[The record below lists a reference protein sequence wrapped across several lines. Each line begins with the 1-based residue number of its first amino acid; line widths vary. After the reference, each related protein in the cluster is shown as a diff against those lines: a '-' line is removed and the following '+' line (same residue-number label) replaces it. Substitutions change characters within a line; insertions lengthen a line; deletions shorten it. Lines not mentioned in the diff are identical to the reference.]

1 MQADQVQ
8 SAIQSAT
15 RRRLRAA
22 LATFCVGC
30 GLLAIVAPAA
40 TATPPPASLP
50 SVKAPT
56 SGAVKATVSVA
67 QEDDVFELS
76 PGMDYSAAMS
86 WRSTKEEGKRNPDL
100 TSLSGQ
106 GTFNGAVDA
115 TLLYPPDTVCGNP
128 HYKLN
133 ASGAVESLSNL
144 QFSFVPKDISRPG
157 LGLKGW
163 SIRTPTAQWKGTME
177 VEKSAP
183 CENSS
188 QDGGSTFDGATL
200 VGGTKTGGTRIAAPR
215 VVVSKSGGVTIS
227 GEGTVIVA
235 GATGAVS
242 KKQVIKFSVSCAQLE
257 NCFGYGEDGSEG
269 LEHSWKYLGAS
280 CEQGPGNTVRLR
292 VKMRMSVRNGDGFRN
307 WAQGMRAQ
315 ARLVP
320 TTAGANYTRQWRGQY
335 RGGLV
340 QGSRYTQDFEFLT
353 DTVSPTRDWALE
365 LKYTWDRNLD
375 RDVVEQFKGKSPIAC
390 L

>member
-1 MQADQVQ
+1 MV
-8 SAIQSAT
+8 AT
-15 RRRLRAA
+15 VCL
-22 LATFCVGC
+22 VC
-30 GLLAIVAPAA
+30 GLFATVAPAGM
-40 TATPPPASLP
+40 ATPPPAP
-50 SVKAPT
+50 VPAAKKAT
-56 SGAVKATVSVA
+56 SGAVKATLSVS

-76 PGMDYSAAMS
+76 PGMDYSAGMT
-86 WRSTKEEGKRNPDL
+86 WWSTKEEGKRNPDL
-100 TSLSGQ
+100 TSLSGR
-106 GTFNGAVDA
+106 GKFSAAVDA
-115 TLLYPPDTVCGNP
+115 TLIYQPDLVCGNP
-128 HYKLN
+128 RYKLN

-144 QFSFVPKDISRPG
+144 QFSFVPKDINRPR

-163 SIRTPTAQWKGTME
+163 SIRTPAAQWQGAME

-188 QDGGSTFDGATL
+188 EDGGSTFDGATL

-227 GEGTVIVA
+227 GEGTVIVT
-235 GATGAVS
+235 GPTGAIT
-242 KKQVIKFSVSCAQLE
+242 KKQVIRFSVSCERLE
-257 NCFGYGEDGSEG
+257 SCFGYGDDGSDG

-280 CEQGPGNTVRLR
+280 CEKGPSGTVRLR

-320 TTAGANYTRQWRGQY
+320 TTAGANYTRDWRGQY
-335 RGGLV
+335 KGSLV
-340 QGSRYTQDFEFLT
+340 QGTRYSQDFEFLT
-353 DTVSPTRDWALE
+353 DTVSATKSWALE

-375 RDVVEQFKGKSPIAC
+375 LDVVEQFKGTKPIAC
-390 L
+390 LNDPAYVGG